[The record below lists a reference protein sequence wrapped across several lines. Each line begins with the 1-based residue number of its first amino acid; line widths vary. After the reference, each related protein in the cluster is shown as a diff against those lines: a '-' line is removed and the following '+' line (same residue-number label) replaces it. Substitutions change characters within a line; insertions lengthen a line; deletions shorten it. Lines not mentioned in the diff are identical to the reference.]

1 MRRMVLAVLTFLI
14 LAGPAIAAVEIRE
27 VTSPGGIRAW
37 LVEEH
42 SIPFTALELRFDG
55 GTSLDPA
62 DKRGVTLLMM
72 ALLEEGSGD
81 LDARGFAE
89 ARDTLAAEFDFDAY
103 DDAATVSARFLTEN
117 RDASVA
123 LLRRALTDP
132 AFSAEAIGRVKG
144 QITSIIRSN
153 AQDPDTIAGLTY
165 DRQAF
170 GDHPYGASRY
180 GSAESL
186 AGLGRDDLIGAKAA
200 VLARDRVYVSA
211 VGDITADELGQLLDD
226 LLGGLP
232 ATGAPMPPRAEYAL
246 TGGVTVID
254 LATPQSVVIFG
265 QSGIRRDDPDF
276 FAAYVLNQILGGS
289 GFSARLME
297 EVREKRG
304 LTYGISTYL
313 APKNLAEIWQGS
325 FASANERVAEAIAV
339 IREEWT
345 RAATDGVTAEE
356 LEAAK
361 TYLTG
366 SFPLRFDGNGPI
378 ANMLVGLQSEG
389 LPIDYVTKRNAYV
402 ETVTQEDVRRVAARL
417 MRPGDLHFV
426 VVGQPVG
433 LVTTP

>member
-1 MRRMVLAVLTFLI
+1 MRRMVFAVLTFLI

-186 AGLGRDDLIGAKAA
+186 SGLGRDDLIGAKAA

-402 ETVTQEDVRRVAARL
+402 ETVTQEDIRRVAARL

-433 LVTTP
+433 LVTTQ

>member
-186 AGLGRDDLIGAKAA
+186 SGLGRDDLIGAKAA

-402 ETVTQEDVRRVAARL
+402 ETVTQEDIRRVAARL

-433 LVTTP
+433 LVTTQ